1 MVESDDFKKCNIII
15 AHGIVC
21 CATSTNSQGERM
33 RRRIARA
40 CVHWRPAQQPQD
52 KNRIKCYKNQSLH
65 CGPHHTLAEAWR
77 EKLLGKYSD
86 WELWRGGAATEQ
98 LVQWILISS
107 SSTRPSLPSMD
118 TSVVQFWCRCK
129 RMLQNIWKYLKASTS
144 AFTLSRHYADG
155 RFV

>member
-1 MVESDDFKKCNIII
+1 MVESDDLKKCNIII

-65 CGPHHTLAEAWR
+65 CYTTHWLKPGER
-77 EKLLGKYSD
+77 
-86 WELWRGGAATEQ
+86 
-98 LVQWILISS
+98 SS
-107 SSTRPSLPSMD
+107 LENIQIENYGEEEPLQSN
-118 TSVVQFWCRCK
+118 WCSE
-129 RMLQNIWKYLKASTS
+129 Y
-144 AFTLSRHYADG
+144 
-155 RFV
+155 